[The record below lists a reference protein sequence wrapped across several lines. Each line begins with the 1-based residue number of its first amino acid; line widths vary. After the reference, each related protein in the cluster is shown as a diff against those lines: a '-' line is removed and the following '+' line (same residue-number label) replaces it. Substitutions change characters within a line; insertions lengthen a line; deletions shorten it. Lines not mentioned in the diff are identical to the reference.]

1 MERNLHRP
9 EADIACAMRYALA
22 PQRVEGGGLVALG
35 SWESYGK
42 EELRPAQQEGFLLD
56 RGVYLIQFSAETRS
70 AGAAVT
76 LNGARLVY
84 LEAAPEARR
93 RRVTLQGIVRLD
105 APGTL
110 AVRNNGEGEGVFSGA
125 VLTALKL

>member
-1 MERNLHRP
+1 MERNLHRS
-9 EADIACAMRYALA
+9 EANFACAMRYELA
-22 PQRVEGGGLVALG
+22 PQRVDGGGVVTLG

-42 EELRPAQQEGFLLD
+42 EAIRPAQQEGFLLE
-56 RGVYLIQFSAETRS
+56 RGVYLVQFSAETRS

-76 LNGARLVY
+76 INGARLVY
-84 LEAAPEARR
+84 LEAPPVTGR

-105 APGTL
+105 APGAL
-110 AVRNNGEGEGVFSGA
+110 AVVNNGEGEGVFSGA